1 MDKPKKRKRRTLV
14 IIDSESLSP
23 KNHYDLSFLE
33 SEKRLDIW
41 FFFKNKIQ
49 HSFTLHK
56 DYNAKSVIL
65 PRYEED
71 TLSYIIKR
79 VCYEMGRRGEKYH
92 KLYFIGDAHPLWE
105 GLVQFFRERGYVA
118 HHIWSGDYATASPP
132 PKETTSE
139 SLAKGPSIGG
149 PPPLSSPEGVSV
161 AKSPSSQAS
170 QSPLSPSQK
179 SKPSSKP
186 KNPLSS
192 ELYEKLRAYL
202 MGELAGKKFSRK
214 EFLKVLHKVGISI
227 REDVR
232 PRRYEAL
239 VRYLSAEGLISS
251 SPDLK
256 EVVILPHEHAKS

>member
-1 MDKPKKRKRRTLV
+1 MDKPKKQKRRTLV

-33 SEKRLDIW
+33 AEKRLDIW

-71 TLSYIIKR
+71 TLSYITKR
-79 VCYEMGRRGEKYH
+79 VCYELGRRGEKYH

-118 HHIWSGDYATASPP
+118 HHLWSGDYATASPP
-132 PKETTSE
+132 PQETPE
-139 SLAKGPSIGG
+139 NLAKGPSQEGHVS
-149 PPPLSSPEGVSV
+149 PSSSEGVSN
-161 AKSPSSQAS
+161 AAPPSSHTRTSPSTAG
-170 QSPLSPSQK
+170 K
-179 SKPSSKP
+179 KTKPSPKP

-202 MGELAGKKFSRK
+202 TGELAGKTLSRK
-214 EFLKVLHKVGISI
+214 EFLKALHKIGISI
-227 REDVR
+227 RENAR
-232 PRRYEAL
+232 PRRYDAL
-239 VRYLSAEGLISS
+239 IRYLSAEGLVTC

-256 EVVILPHEHAKS
+256 EVVILTHEHTKS

>member
-56 DYNAKSVIL
+56 DYNAKSVVL

-92 KLYFIGDAHPLWE
+92 KLYFIGDANPLWE

-118 HHIWSGDYATASPP
+118 HHLWSGDYATSSPP
-132 PKETTSE
+132 PGKAPE
-139 SLAKGPSIGG
+139 SFEGGPSRESQV
-149 PPPLSSPEGVSV
+149 PPPSPEGVS
-161 AKSPSSQAS
+161 ASPSSLTNKSPSTS
-170 QSPLSPSQK
+170 SQK
-179 SKPSSKP
+179 SKPSRKL
-186 KNPLSS
+186 KNPLPS

-202 MGELAGKKFSRK
+202 TGELAGKKLSRK
-214 EFLKVLHKVGISI
+214 EFLKSLHQVGISI

-232 PRRYEAL
+232 PRRYEVL
-239 VRYLSAEGLISS
+239 VRYLAAEGLVSH

-256 EVVILPHEHAKS
+256 EVVILAHEHAES

>member
-23 KNHYDLSFLE
+23 NTHYDLSFLE

-56 DYNAKSVIL
+56 DYNAKSVVL

-92 KLYFIGDAHPLWE
+92 KLYFIGDVHPLWE

-118 HHIWSGDYATASPP
+118 HHIWSGDYATSSPAP
-132 PKETTSE
+132 GEASE
-139 SLAKGPSIGG
+139 SLATGPSRE
-149 PPPLSSPEGVSV
+149 SSM
-161 AKSPSSQAS
+161 PSSSSGGMPVPPSGQAGTPFS
-170 QSPLSPSQK
+170 SSSQK

-186 KNPLSS
+186 KNPLSP
-192 ELYEKLRAYL
+192 ELYEKLHAYL
-202 MGELAGKKFSRK
+202 TGELAGKKLSRK
-214 EFLKVLHKVGISI
+214 EFLKALHKVGISI

-239 VRYLSAEGLISS
+239 VRYLVAEGLVSC

-256 EVVILPHEHAKS
+256 EVVILAHEHAKS

>member
-23 KNHYDLSFLE
+23 NNHYDLSFLE

-56 DYNAKSVIL
+56 DYNAKSVVL

-71 TLSYIIKR
+71 TLSYIVKR
-79 VCYEMGRRGEKYH
+79 VCYEMGRRGDKYH
-92 KLYFIGDAHPLWE
+92 KLYFIGDAHPVWE

-118 HHIWSGDYATASPP
+118 HHLWSGDYATPSPQ
-132 PKETTSE
+132 PKETSE
-139 SLAKGPSIGG
+139 GPATGPSRES
-149 PPPLSSPEGVSV
+149 PTPLLSSTGVS
-161 AKSPSSQAS
+161 ASPSTQANPSPSS
-170 QSPLSPSQK
+170 PKQK
-179 SKPSSKP
+179 SKSTPKP
-186 KNPLSS
+186 KNPLRS

-202 MGELAGKKFSRK
+202 AGELAGKTLSRK

-239 VRYLSAEGLISS
+239 VRYLSAEGLISY

-256 EVVILPHEHAKS
+256 EVVILTHEHAKS